1 MADKDWDLGQRLI
14 EQGACSLDQVREVL
28 SLQDRMRKMG
38 ATPKPFVLVL
48 LDRGVVKRDQL
59 IRAGIPERDLPPPVE
74 APPAP
79 APSAAPST
87 KPLVWTAVV
96 LGALCVLILAGRGV
110 MSGMKEGPAGEMV
123 EIPLDEATLD
133 AERQA
138 QLEGIDQEAQASSTF
153 ENAPDIVRKYLS
165 YKRQHPGTRWEVE
178 AHRKMTEYQ
187 ARADVHAKAEL
198 EEILAAEPP
207 LLDQRR
213 WRELTALYAKFPERF
228 LETTDSGAI
237 VKRKR
242 QEAQQRLAE
251 VFAREKKEIEKFA
264 EAKQWSEALAAVR
277 ALELTAS
284 PAVEEELLKLRARI
298 ERESRGAA
306 EQNRQDVAD
315 AYYKVDGPYKQAMMR
330 RDGFRAAV
338 IVREFILAPWK
349 PEQKP
354 FVMVRGVDY
363 DALMRAFEPWEPE
376 KIVSICEAAIPE
388 VDSPGR
394 LGTGEGAL
402 LALRNAVLM
411 AIFIRDQMAQFH
423 AATSTKEPL
432 ALPDLGKG
440 HFDRKE
446 NRTVFVTEPGDILD
460 PEAHP
465 LTDRDLAALAMM
477 VGPETA
483 AMHAR
488 VGIFYF
494 YSAPDRVEQAYE
506 HLAKAYT
513 KGARGIKLLLGGL
526 AVAAEAEVRR
536 SLETKFATAQD
547 LYKNR
552 KWPQVKKIL
561 GDLLLY
567 ADHPYTKSVRP
578 EIEKMLFEMF
588 EGSEKD
594 KQLAVKYLGKVET
607 VDAGTLRVAYDFEG
621 NEQQEAFEIVS
632 DEGPRKFKGRWRI
645 DRGGFES
652 SAEASVMRW
661 KPAVK
666 GDLVVEYDLT
676 PIDEAQN
683 IVLDLYYQKGQASHY
698 AVVVGFDWVGKQDG
712 DRDNSAE
719 DKYGM
724 PRSCVIKYP
733 VVVDKSRWSTGEP
746 WEVWRSRLAG
756 KPAGAWR
763 PERGKT
769 TRMRVERLGSSLRVL
784 ADQVPIWE
792 GQDQEYSSGQLLFYS
807 DRRCRI
813 DNLVITFKP

>member
-1 MADKDWDLGQRLI
+1 MPLSDWDLGQKLI

-38 ATPKPFVLVL
+38 ATPKPFALVL

-59 IRAGIPERDLPPPVE
+59 IKAGIPEKDLPLPVE
-74 APPAP
+74 ALRPPVA
-79 APSAAPST
+79 AAPST
-87 KPLVWTAVV
+87 KPLVWTAVL
-96 LGALCVLILAGRGV
+96 LGALCVLILVGRGV
-110 MSGMKEGPAGEMV
+110 MSGMKENGPAENV
-123 EIPLDEATLD
+123 EIPVDEATLD

-138 QLEGIDQEAQASSTF
+138 QLAAIDQQAQSSSTF
-153 ENAPDIVRKYLS
+153 ENAADVVRAYDA
-165 YKRQHPGTRWEVE
+165 YKRQHSGTRWEVE
-178 AHRKMTEYQ
+178 AHRKLKEYKD
-187 ARADVHAKAEL
+187 RAELHAKAEL
-198 EEILAAEPP
+198 EEILADEPP
-207 LLDQRR
+207 LIEQAR
-213 WRELTALYAKFPERF
+213 WRDLLALYGKFPDRF
-228 LETTDSGAI
+228 LDTTDSGAT
-237 VKRKR
+237 VRKKR
-242 QEAQQRLAE
+242 QEVLQRLLE
-251 VFAREKKEIEKFA
+251 VYSREKADIEKFI
-264 EAKQWSEALAAVR
+264 EAKQWSEGLAAVR
-277 ALELTAS
+277 ALELTA
-284 PAVEEELLKLRARI
+284 PADRQEEVLKLRARI

-306 EQNRQDVAD
+306 EQNRQDVSD

-349 PEQKP
+349 AEQKP

-376 KIVSICEAAIPE
+376 KIVSLCEAAIPE

-411 AIFIRDQMAQFH
+411 ALFIRDQMAQFH

-432 ALPDLGKG
+432 ALPGLGKG
-440 HFDRKE
+440 HFEKKE
-446 NRTVFVTEPGDILD
+446 NRTVFVTEAGDLLD
-460 PEAHP
+460 PEANP
-465 LTDRDLAALAMM
+465 LTEADLAALAMM

-488 VGIFYF
+488 VGMFYF
-494 YSAPDRVEQAYE
+494 YSAPDGVEQAYE

-513 KGARGIKLLLGGL
+513 MGARGIKLLLGGL
-526 AVAAEAEVRR
+526 ADAAEAELRR

-547 LYKNR
+547 LFKNR

-561 GDLLLY
+561 GDVLLF
-567 ADHPYTKSVRP
+567 ASHPYTKSVRP
-578 EIEKMLFEMF
+578 EIEKMLFEIF
-588 EGSEKD
+588 EGSEKE
-594 KQLAVKYLGKVET
+594 KQLAVKYLGRVES
-607 VDAGTLRVAYDFEG
+607 VDGGSLRVSYDFEG
-621 NEQQEAFEIVS
+621 NEQQEAFEIVGE
-632 DEGPRKFKGRWRI
+632 EGPRKFKGRWRI

-661 KPAVK
+661 KPVVK

-683 IVLDLYYQKGQASHY
+683 IVLDLYYQKGQATHY
-698 AVVVGFDWVGKQDG
+698 AVVAGFDWVGKQDG

-724 PRSCVIKYP
+724 PRTCVIKYP

-784 ADQVPIWE
+784 ADKALIWE
-792 GQDQEYSSGQLLFYS
+792 GQDEEYSSGQLLFYS

-813 DNLVITFKP
+813 DNLVVTFKP